1 MRTLRYPRMADLM
14 TTSPD
19 NHQLQVARKCVEPAV
34 SDHRPHHTKIEKF
47 WLAGSI
53 LLYGG
58 VGLLILSGIDQV
70 SYLPFPMPEL
80 WYSNRG
86 FWPFLGIL
94 AIPCGIALLKKEP
107 KLNWQPTLAGPR
119 FGSVVLYTRKRC
131 HLCDDAKILLR
142 TYARWL
148 PTPVEVDID
157 GDEELKEQ
165 FNTCVPVVEI
175 DGKVRFRG
183 IVDEMLLQ
191 RLIEGSEPTA

>member
-1 MRTLRYPRMADLM
+1 MADFM
-14 TTSPD
+14 TSSSE
-19 NHQLQVARKCVEPAV
+19 NHQLQVARKCVEPAA
-34 SDHRPHHTKIEKF
+34 SNHRPHHTKIEKF
-47 WLAGSI
+47 WLAGSA

-70 SYLPFPMPEL
+70 SYLPFPMPEF

-86 FWPFLGIL
+86 FWPFVGIL
-94 AIPCGIALLKKEP
+94 AIPCGMILLKKEP
-107 KLNWQPTLAGPR
+107 KLSWQPTLAGPR
-119 FGSVVLYTRKRC
+119 FGSVVLYTRNRC
-131 HLCDDAKILLR
+131 HLCDDAKILLK

-183 IVDEMLLQ
+183 IVDEMLLR
-191 RLIEGSEPTA
+191 RLIEASEPTA

>member
-1 MRTLRYPRMADLM
+1 M
-14 TTSPD
+14 TTGPD
-19 NHQLQVARKCVEPAV
+19 NQQLQVVRKCVEPAV
-34 SDHRPHHTKIEKF
+34 PNHRPHHTKVEKL
-47 WLAGSI
+47 WLAGSA

-70 SYLPFPMPEL
+70 SYLPFPMPEF

-86 FWPFLGIL
+86 FWPFVGIL
-94 AIPCGIALLKKEP
+94 AIPCGMILLKKEP
-107 KLNWQPTLAGPR
+107 KLSWQPTLAGPR

-142 TYARWL
+142 TYSRWL

-157 GDEELKEQ
+157 GDEELKEK
-165 FNTCVPVVEI
+165 FNTCVPVIEI

-183 IVDEMLLQ
+183 IIDEMLLR
-191 RLIEGSEPTA
+191 RLIEGSEPVE

>member
-1 MRTLRYPRMADLM
+1 MSTDGE
-14 TTSPD
+14 
-19 NHQLQVARKCVEPAV
+19 NHQLQVARKRVTP
-34 SDHRPHHTKIEKF
+34 SNFNQRPHHTKIETF
-47 WLAGSI
+47 WLAGTL

-70 SYLPFPMPEL
+70 SYLPFPMPEF
-80 WYSNRG
+80 WYANRA

-94 AIPCGIALLKKEP
+94 AIPCGLVLLKKEP
-107 KLNWQPTLAGPR
+107 GLNWQPTLGGRR
-119 FGSVVLYTRKRC
+119 FQSVVLYTRKRC

-148 PTPVEVDID
+148 PVPVEVDID
-157 GDEELKEQ
+157 GDGELKEQ

-183 IVDEMLLQ
+183 IVDEMLLR
-191 RLIEGSEPTA
+191 RLIEGSEPIE